1 MWHIKQW
8 GVTQFVKGYGF
19 LSFGKNIDKNINRK
33 LSDKHS
39 SGMLATPQK
48 LLDHAGRSA
57 TDAFKTALTLLFVK
71 FNIIISH
78 IFPKNFTVVH

>member
-1 MWHIKQW
+1 M
-8 GVTQFVKGYGF
+8 
-19 LSFGKNIDKNINRK
+19 SFGKNIDKNINRK

-71 FNIIISH
+71 FNIIISP